1 MICPGNMAKQ
11 ACALE
16 KATRFDAA
24 RVRRV
29 LQHGVNSVKI
39 ISPGECRI
47 EVRSISKTICS
58 RAGCG
63 RVAPASLGVRLRAD
77 FARLVARSCSAK
89 GVTWYLKTYI
99 VNSTRFKGV
108 SFSQGILSSV
118 DKQDMGLCPM
128 RGCLSRQ
135 QEHFWNAFVCRNA
148 KATMPG
154 CARLRPVHSPSR
166 RRKPDM
172 AHVVGICGKCARKSS
187 GVLTSAG
194 RTFFRSTCFF
204 LRANALTSYKSAA
217 RRNARGV

>member
-1 MICPGNMAKQ
+1 MKCGAFQRQSAPEQGLAEWLRPAWACGSVRALARLFAL
-11 ACALE
+11 ACA
-16 KATRFDAA
+16 
-24 RVRRV
+24 
-29 LQHGVNSVKI
+29 
-39 ISPGECRI
+39 
-47 EVRSISKTICS
+47 
-58 RAGCG
+58 
-63 RVAPASLGVRLRAD
+63 
-77 FARLVARSCSAK
+77 AK

-187 GVLTSAG
+187 GVLMSAG
-194 RTFFRSTCFF
+194 RTFFLGICSFS
-204 LRANALTSYKSAA
+204 RAKALTPHKSAA
-217 RRNARGV
+217 RRNAAWSLPNFSRCDEGSPGCFKRCDAVKGYGAGFKRCNAGNYA